1 MNPFR
6 IIAIALAIVVMSSSA
21 ASAQEGGQIGIG
33 IGYPGSISFM
43 WHVTDAV
50 AVRPDFRFRSTG
62 GSNDGE
68 ATTTTAAFG
77 ISGLW
82 YFARHDALRMYAS
95 PRFEYA
101 HTSLEYQISLAIP
114 GLSPQELSALGLTIA
129 RVPPTLETSASSKT
143 FSGSFG
149 AQYAIHKRFSAFGE
163 AGVEYQKI
171 GRPEFLGSLGSLIQR
186 STDGPH
192 SWGTQSAVGVIV
204 YFKD

>member
-1 MNPFR
+1 MNPLR
-6 IIAIALAIVVMSSSA
+6 IIVIALAIVVLSSGA
-21 ASAQEGGQIGIG
+21 ATAQERGQFGIG
-33 IGYPGSISFM
+33 MGYPGSISLV
-43 WHVTDAV
+43 WHIADAV

-62 GSNDGE
+62 GSNDNE
-68 ATTTTAAFG
+68 TTTTTVAFG

-82 YFARHDALRMYAS
+82 YFARHDALRMYAA

-101 HTSLEYQISLAIP
+101 HTSLEYEISLAIP
-114 GLSPQELSALGLTIA
+114 GLSPQELSAFGLPIA

-149 AQYAIHKRFSAFGE
+149 AQYAIHKRFSVFGE

-171 GRPEFLGSLGSLIQR
+171 GRPEFLGSLSSLIQR
-186 STDGPH
+186 STDRPH